1 MSVLKNNLDLELVEI
16 INSLENDKLLVT
28 SYKTHSENLED
39 INQVQTLLPRLCP
52 TITCIIRNLGY

>member
-39 INQVQTLLPRLCP
+39 INQVQTLWIESG
-52 TITCIIRNLGY
+52 TESANAN

>member
-28 SYKTHSENLED
+28 SYKTHSENVED
-39 INQVQTLLPRLCP
+39 INQVQTLWIESG
-52 TITCIIRNLGY
+52 TESANAN